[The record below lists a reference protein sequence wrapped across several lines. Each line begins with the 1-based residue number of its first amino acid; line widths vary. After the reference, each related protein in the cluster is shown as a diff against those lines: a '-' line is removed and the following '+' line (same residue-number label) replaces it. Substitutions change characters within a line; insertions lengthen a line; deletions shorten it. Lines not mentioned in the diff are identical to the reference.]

1 MGKNVVVISSSL
13 RINSNSEILAKEF
26 VKGAEKNNNN
36 VELINLKDY
45 EINYCQGCLACQ
57 NTGKCVI
64 DDDINDIINKVKNA
78 EVVVF
83 ASPIYYYSISGQ
95 LKTLLDRL
103 NPLYIS
109 DYKFRE
115 VYLIVA
121 CADEN
126 DTAINGSK
134 VVIEGWVECFP
145 KSKLVKTFC
154 GVGCNLGKEVLQHQD
169 LLDKVRNIGENV

>member
-26 VKGAEKNNNN
+26 VKGAEKNNN
-36 VELINLKDY
+36 VELIDLKDY
-45 EINYCQGCLACQ
+45 KINYCKGCLACQ

-64 DDDINDIINKVKNA
+64 DDGVKDILNKVKNA
-78 EVVVF
+78 DVVVF

-115 VYLIVA
+115 VYLLTA

-126 DTAINGSK
+126 ENAINGSK
-134 VVIEGWVECFP
+134 VTIEGWLKCFP

-154 GVGCNLGKEVLQHQD
+154 GVGCNSGKEVLQHQE
-169 LLDKVRNIGENV
+169 LLDKVRNMGENV

>member
-13 RINSNSEILAKEF
+13 RVNSNSEIFAKEF
-26 VKGAEKNNNN
+26 IKGAEKNNN

-45 EINYCQGCLACQ
+45 EINYCKGCLACQ
-57 NTGKCVI
+57 STGKCVI
-64 DDDINDIINKVKNA
+64 NDGVKEIMEKVKKA
-78 EVVVF
+78 DVVVF
-83 ASPIYYYSISGQ
+83 STPIYYYSVSGQ

-115 VYLIVA
+115 VYLITA
-121 CADEN
+121 CADEEEN
-126 DTAINGSK
+126 TINGSK
-134 VVIEGWVECFP
+134 VAIEGWVECFP

-154 GVGCNLGKEVLQHQD
+154 GVGCNLGKEAFQHQD
-169 LLDKVRNIGENV
+169 LLEKIRKIGENV